1 MSRLTRTV
9 LCQCYN
15 EEWILPWWLN
25 HHKEIFDH
33 GIIVDYHST
42 DRSREIVKEIC
53 PTWEVRI
60 SRNPDYQAD
69 NVDAELMD
77 IERSLD
83 GWRMCLN
90 APELLIGDYS
100 TLTNDSN
107 QQLLMP
113 QTLFIDRD
121 YTGPLTYDKPLWEQ
135 KKYGISYKNPQNTR
149 HNLYIHRPPRS
160 IHNMPVVYEAVGRH
174 YYRPH
179 TTEKLAI
186 FYFGWCP
193 MTDDQ
198 LKRKLQI
205 QTQLPLIDRLRGYGL
220 HNVTTKETIL
230 YNMENEYIPLSTD
243 LTEEIEYYTALH
255 NKSKITGE

>member
-1 MSRLTRTV
+1 MTRQTRTV
-9 LCQCYN
+9 LMQCFN

-53 PTWEVRI
+53 PTWEVRT

-90 APELLIGDYS
+90 APELLVGDYS
-100 TLTNDSN
+100 ILTDTPN
-107 QQLLMP
+107 QQFLMP
-113 QTLFIDRD
+113 QTLFVD
-121 YTGPLTYDKPLWEQ
+121 TNMSEEASYDQPLWKQ
-135 KKYGISYKNPQNTR
+135 KNYGISFKDPRNNR
-149 HNLYIHRPPRS
+149 RDLYIHRPPRS
-160 IHNMPVVYEAVGRH
+160 IHNMLVVYEAVGRH

-179 TTEKLAI
+179 TTDKLAI

-193 MTDDQ
+193 MSEGQ

-220 HNVTTKETIL
+220 HNVTTRETIL

-243 LTEEIEYYTALH
+243 LSEEIAHYSALH
-255 NKSKITGE
+255 NATKLRG

>member
-1 MSRLTRTV
+1 MARQPRTV
-9 LCQCYN
+9 LMQCFN

-53 PTWEVRI
+53 PTWEVRT
-60 SRNPDYQAD
+60 SRNLDYQAD

-100 TLTNDSN
+100 ILTDMPN
-107 QQLLMP
+107 QQFLMP
-113 QTLFIDRD
+113 QTLFVD
-121 YTGPLTYDKPLWEQ
+121 TNMSEEASYDQPLWKQ
-135 KKYGISYKNPQNTR
+135 KNYGISFKDPRNNRQD
-149 HNLYIHRPPRS
+149 LYIHRPPRS

-179 TTEKLAI
+179 TTDKLAI

-193 MTDDQ
+193 MSEGQ

-230 YNMENEYIPLSTD
+230 HNMENEYIPLSTD
-243 LTEEIEYYTALH
+243 LTDEINYYVDLH
-255 NKSKITGE
+255 NNTADLI